1 MNYKK
6 TLLISQLF
14 FWIGY
19 ILFYTLYEASW
30 IGFEQ
35 SFYSTLTKTLFTVAI
50 VYTNALYFFP
60 AYLKDKNLLKFISL
74 SFVFL
79 CACVLLKRCIEV
91 YILEI
96 PNVQKDFFR
105 WLVILYSFATG
116 VIAVVISTPVRYTFD
131 FFRLQAE
138 QQLIKNQQLETE
150 MKYLKLQINPH
161 FLFNTLNSLLYLTQ
175 KKSDNA
181 PGVVEKLA
189 NLMRYMLEKESVKEV
204 QIGDEI
210 EFLHSYLELE
220 KIRIPK
226 VEIEFDTKN
235 ISGDL
240 KVPPMLF
247 LPMVENAF
255 KHGIDK
261 SASDNFV
268 KLKLSDENSQ
278 IVFTVENRYLKNEE
292 PENHS
297 GIGLDN
303 LRKRLNLLYP
313 HRYSLLNTITNQNSY
328 FAELKIP
335 IHEN

>member
-6 TLLISQLF
+6 TLLISQLV

-30 IGFEQ
+30 VGFEE
-35 SFYSTLTKTLFTVAI
+35 SLYSTLSSTLFTVAV
-50 VYTNALYFFP
+50 VYANALYFFP
-60 AYLKDKNLLKFISL
+60 EYLKDRNLLKFISL
-74 SFVFL
+74 SLLFL
-79 CACVLLKRCIEV
+79 FICVLLKRCNEV
-91 YILEI
+91 YILKNPMAPKE
-96 PNVQKDFFR
+96 FFH
-105 WLVILYSFATG
+105 WMGIVYSFASG
-116 VIAVVISTPVRYTFD
+116 VIAVVVSTPVRYTID
-131 FFRLQAE
+131 FFRLQSE
-138 QQLIKNQQLETE
+138 QQTIKNQQLETE

-175 KKSDNA
+175 KKSDDA

-189 NLMRYMLEKESVKEV
+189 NLMRYMLEKDSVKEV
-204 QIGDEI
+204 PVDNEL
-210 EFLHSYLELE
+210 EFLNSYLELE
-220 KIRIPK
+220 KIRIPQI
-226 VEIEFDTKN
+226 EIEFDVKLK
-235 ISGDL
+235 SGDL

-247 LPMVENAF
+247 LPLVENAF
-255 KHGIDK
+255 KHGINK

-268 KLKLSDENSQ
+268 KLKLFVENNQ
-278 IVFTVENRYLKNEE
+278 IIFTVENRFLKNEE
-292 PENHS
+292 PAKHS

-313 HRYSLLNTITNQNSY
+313 NRYSLSNTITNQNSY